1 MAARS
6 PSATRSGAR
15 AHGSWPRWS
24 TSSSARAAAS
34 VSRRCARAA
43 AWPTPRSSSGS
54 ERVRTTGVPSASAM
68 VDVVWFGLKV
78 LAALVAAVVIYV
90 IGARSIGN
98 FSKSDP
104 PPDPSEVPLEDVDY
118 RYRCIVCG
126 AQLVL
131 FAAPEGDMPDAP
143 RHCREPMVLVTP
155 VE

>member
-1 MAARS
+1 MF
-6 PSATRSGAR
+6 
-15 AHGSWPRWS
+15 
-24 TSSSARAAAS
+24 
-34 VSRRCARAA
+34 
-43 AWPTPRSSSGS
+43 
-54 ERVRTTGVPSASAM
+54 
-68 VDVVWFGLKV
+68 DVVWFGAKV
-78 LAALVAAVVIYV
+78 FVAAIAAVVIYL
-90 IGARSIGN
+90 IGARSIAN

-143 RHCREPMVLVTP
+143 RHCREPMVLVAP

>member
-1 MAARS
+1 M
-6 PSATRSGAR
+6 
-15 AHGSWPRWS
+15 
-24 TSSSARAAAS
+24 
-34 VSRRCARAA
+34 
-43 AWPTPRSSSGS
+43 
-54 ERVRTTGVPSASAM
+54 
-68 VDVVWFGLKV
+68 
-78 LAALVAAVVIYV
+78 LAAVAIYLF
-90 IGARSIGN
+90 GARSIGN

-131 FAAPEGDMPDAP
+131 FAAPEGEAPEAP